1 MTIRSILELI
11 AQADATIEDNTTQQ
25 ISAADVRNMIKDFLD
40 TMSPAY
46 GAILASSVVETL
58 GAVPAVLAPFTSA
71 PAATPGY
78 YTTNITNGTITR
90 SSPVAGVT
98 DFVIISG
105 SVSGGNNNN
114 VLLELYKNGA
124 PTGFKASV
132 TCTGVGDEQGFNIA
146 AIMYTAGNA
155 IYDIRATGPA
165 GSYTFTDVSIIAQ
178 AQPVR
183 SFV

>member
-1 MTIRSILELI
+1 MTIRSIVELL
-11 AQADATIEDNTTQQ
+11 AQADATIEDNTTGA

-46 GAILASSVVETL
+46 GAIACTSTTETL
-58 GAVPAVLAPFTSA
+58 SATPQPLAPFTSTL
-71 PAATPGY
+71 ATTAGY
-78 YTTNITNGTITR
+78 YSANLVAGTITR

-98 DFVIISG
+98 DFIIASG

-114 VLLELYKNGA
+114 VLVELYKNGVA
-124 PTGFKASV
+124 TGYKCSV
-132 TCTGVGDEQGFNIA
+132 TCTGAGDAQGFNIA
-146 AIMYTAGNA
+146 GLTYTAGSA
-155 IYDIRATGPA
+155 EFSLRATGPA
-165 GSYTFTDVSIIAQ
+165 GSYVFTDVTLLVQ